1 MLVAHLFLQRKEFNI
16 FLINAKKVQSSRV
29 NYQKMKVFVQKISYK
44 TYSVLKVKTIK
55 RAQLSIKSLR
65 IIQKKNLNYRSKN
78 RD

>member
-1 MLVAHLFLQRKEFNI
+1 MLVAHLFLQRKEFSI

-44 TYSVLKVKTIK
+44 TYSVLKVKMIK

-65 IIQKKNLNYRSKN
+65 IIQKQNLKHQSKN